1 MKTSITYKRVLSLVA
16 MLLLVA
22 LPAMAFAAPEL
33 TATADKTSVTA
44 GDTVVVTVTLAG
56 KKLSAAEGE
65 FSYDPSL
72 LTFTEGDGGA
82 SDGRIALVSAE
93 KDGASSLSARITFT
107 AAGAGEAK
115 VDFNITKA
123 LSYSGEDQGAATAS
137 VTVSI
142 AAAPAAANEA
152 KKGMSKGLK
161 TTLIAVCA
169 VLIVCIVVFFYMLT
183 SGFFASHTTAA
194 TVGTHKLTPAMVNY
208 FYKGAYSN
216 MQNQYGDFMSYVIDS
231 DTPLDE
237 QVYDEES
244 GETWADYF
252 TDQGLINA
260 SNAYALYDAAKADG
274 HTLSEDEQAS
284 IDSQISSLALYASY
298 YGTNTSGY
306 IAGVYGTGCNEKN
319 FREYLEVV
327 TLADSYATAT
337 QNGFTYT
344 DEQIASEYAA
354 DPNSYDAVT
363 YRQFLVSDA
372 MFQTDST
379 DTEDNDAEAEA
390 ETLSDEE
397 LTALKEELASKMA
410 ADTQGDEQAFIDQA
424 YENCLE
430 SAKETYAEDSATL
443 KENQL
448 YSSLST
454 DVADW
459 LFDAGRAEGDTTYI
473 ATDSVYYVLYF
484 VSRSTNDYQLPNVR
498 HILFSVSDTT
508 DETAMDEARTKA
520 EDVLTEYEAG
530 DKTAESFGELA
541 KEYTSDS
548 NGDEGGLYENIMPGQ
563 MVTEFNDWCFDAD
576 RKPGDTGIIETSYGV
591 HVMYFDSFG
600 KIYRDALVENALR
613 SADYNAWYDATAGD
627 GSYTT
632 SAFGMKYTTK

>member
-1 MKTSITYKRVLSLVA
+1 MN
-16 MLLLVA
+16 
-22 LPAMAFAAPEL
+22 AAPEL
-33 TATADKTSVTA
+33 
-44 GDTVVVTVTLAG
+44 L
-56 KKLSAAEGE
+56 E
-65 FSYDPSL
+65 
-72 LTFTEGDGGA
+72 
-82 SDGRIALVSAE
+82 
-93 KDGASSLSARITFT
+93 
-107 AAGAGEAK
+107 
-115 VDFNITKA
+115 
-123 LSYSGEDQGAATAS
+123 
-137 VTVSI
+137 
-142 AAAPAAANEA
+142 AAA
-152 KKGMSKGLK
+152 
-161 TTLIAVCA
+161 
-169 VLIVCIVVFFYMLT
+169 
-183 SGFFASHTTAA
+183 
-194 TVGTHKLTPAMVNY
+194 
-208 FYKGAYSN
+208 
-216 MQNQYGDFMSYVIDS
+216 
-231 DTPLDE
+231 
-237 QVYDEES
+237 
-244 GETWADYF
+244 
-252 TDQGLINA
+252 
-260 SNAYALYDAAKADG
+260 
-274 HTLSEDEQAS
+274 
-284 IDSQISSLALYASY
+284 
-298 YGTNTSGY
+298 
-306 IAGVYGTGCNEKN
+306 
-319 FREYLEVV
+319 
-327 TLADSYATAT
+327 
-337 QNGFTYT
+337 
-344 DEQIASEYAA
+344 
-354 DPNSYDAVT
+354 
-363 YRQFLVSDA
+363 
-372 MFQTDST
+372 
-379 DTEDNDAEAEA
+379 
-390 ETLSDEE
+390 
-397 LTALKEELASKMA
+397 
-410 ADTQGDEQAFIDQA
+410 QGDEQAFIDQA

-541 KEYTSDS
+541 KEYTADS

>member
-1 MKTSITYKRVLSLVA
+1 MSASR
-16 MLLLVA
+16 
-22 LPAMAFAAPEL
+22 
-33 TATADKTSVTA
+33 
-44 GDTVVVTVTLAG
+44 
-56 KKLSAAEGE
+56 KKKERKAQ
-65 FSYDPSL
+65 
-72 LTFTEGDGGA
+72 
-82 SDGRIALVSAE
+82 SAE
-93 KDGASSLSARITFT
+93 APVA
-107 AAGAGEAK
+107 
-115 VDFNITKA
+115 
-123 LSYSGEDQGAATAS
+123 QGQP
-137 VTVSI
+137 V
-142 AAAPAAANEA
+142 
-152 KKGMSKGLK
+152 KKGMSRGLK
-161 TTLIAVCA
+161 ATLIVVCA
-169 VLIVCIVVFFYMLT
+169 IIVIAAVVFFSMVTGGY
-183 SGFFASHTTAA
+183 FASHTTAA
-194 TVGTHKLTPAMVNY
+194 TVGSHNLTPAMVNY
-208 FYKGAYSN
+208 FYNA
-216 MQNQYGDFMSYVIDS
+216 
-231 DTPLDE
+231 
-237 QVYDEES
+237 QVYEFEKSYGSYLGINAASLSTQVYNEET
-244 GETWADYF
+244 GETWADLLMEQALN
-252 TDQGLINA
+252 TAAQT
-260 SNAYALYDAAKADG
+260 YAIYDEAIANGAA
-274 HTLSEDEQAS
+274 LSEDDQ
-284 IDSQISSLALYASY
+284 SQIDTILSSYELTAAQQGYANVNAYLA
-298 YGTNTSGY
+298 SGY
-306 IAGVYGTGCNEKN
+306 GAGCNTKSYT
-319 FREYLEVV
+319 EYLTV
-327 TLADSYATAT
+327 TMIAENYCQQVND
-337 QNGFTYT
+337 GFTYT
-344 DEQIASEYAA
+344 AEDLAAEYEAKPA
-354 DPNSYDAVT
+354 NYNTYT
-363 YRQFLVSDA
+363 YRQFLISDSL
-372 MFQTDST
+372 FQTD
-379 DTEDNDAEAEA
+379 DNA
-390 ETLSDEE
+390 LSDEE
-397 LTALKEELASKMA
+397 LAEKKEALATEMA
-410 ADTQGDEQAFIDQA
+410 ASTQGDEQAFIDQA

-541 KEYTSDS
+541 KEYTADS

-591 HVMYFDSFG
+591 HVMYFDGFG

>member
-1 MKTSITYKRVLSLVA
+1 MAKDNKKLVQAITSQEENFAQWYTDICVKAELVEYSSVKGFIILRPYGQAIWELIQKDLDARFKATGHENVAMPVLIPESLLQKEGELVNGFAPEVAWVTMGGSDKLEERLAVRPTSETMFCDHWSRVLHSYRE
-16 MLLLVA
+16 
-22 LPAMAFAAPEL
+22 LPM
-33 TATADKTSVTA
+33 KYNQWCSV
-44 GDTVVVTVTLAG
+44 VRW
-56 KKLSAAEGE
+56 E
-65 FSYDPSL
+65 
-72 LTFTEGDGGA
+72 
-82 SDGRIALVSAE
+82 
-93 KDGASSLSARITFT
+93 
-107 AAGAGEAK
+107 
-115 VDFNITKA
+115 
-123 LSYSGEDQGAATAS
+123 
-137 VTVSI
+137 
-142 AAAPAAANEA
+142 
-152 KKGMSKGLK
+152 K
-161 TTLIAVCA
+161 TTRPFLRSRE
-169 VLIVCIVVFFYMLT
+169 FWW
-183 SGFFASHTTAA
+183 
-194 TVGTHKLTPAMVNY
+194 
-208 FYKGAYSN
+208 
-216 MQNQYGDFMSYVIDS
+216 Q
-231 DTPLDE
+231 E
-237 QVYDEES
+237 
-244 GETWADYF
+244 
-252 TDQGLINA
+252 
-260 SNAYALYDAAKADG
+260 G
-274 HTLSEDEQAS
+274 HTIHE
-284 IDSQISSLALYASY
+284 
-298 YGTNTSGY
+298 
-306 IAGVYGTGCNEKN
+306 
-319 FREYLEVV
+319 
-327 TLADSYATAT
+327 TA
-337 QNGFTYT
+337 
-344 DEQIASEYAA
+344 
-354 DPNSYDAVT
+354 
-363 YRQFLVSDA
+363 
-372 MFQTDST
+372 
-379 DTEDNDAEAEA
+379 AEAEA

-541 KEYTSDS
+541 KEYTADS

>member
-1 MKTSITYKRVLSLVA
+1 MSASREKNKRKEQ
-16 MLLLVA
+16 
-22 LPAMAFAAPEL
+22 AAVPE
-33 TATADKTSVTA
+33 T
-44 GDTVVVTVTLAG
+44 
-56 KKLSAAEGE
+56 
-65 FSYDPSL
+65 
-72 LTFTEGDGGA
+72 
-82 SDGRIALVSAE
+82 
-93 KDGASSLSARITFT
+93 
-107 AAGAGEAK
+107 
-115 VDFNITKA
+115 
-123 LSYSGEDQGAATAS
+123 
-137 VTVSI
+137 
-142 AAAPAAANEA
+142 ANEA

-161 TTLIAVCA
+161 TTLIAVCT
-169 VLIVCIVVFFYMLT
+169 VLVVCIVVFFYMLT

-194 TVGTHKLTPAMVNY
+194 TVSGHNLSPAMVNY
-208 FYKGAYSN
+208 FYKNAYST
-216 MQNQYGDFMSYVIDS
+216 MQEQYGDFMSYIL
-231 DTPLDE
+231 DTNSPLDE
-237 QVYDEES
+237 QTYDADT
-244 GETWADYF
+244 GETWADFF
-252 TDQGLINA
+252 TQQGLTTA
-260 SNAYALYDAAKADG
+260 AEVYAIADEAKANG
-274 HTLSEDEQAS
+274 YTLSEKEQAA
-284 IDSQISSLALYASY
+284 IESQLTSLDLYAAYS
-298 YGTNTSGY
+298 NMNRNSY
-306 IAGVYGTGCNEKN
+306 IAAVYGTGCSEKS
-319 FREYLEVV
+319 FREYLEVT
-327 TLADSYATAT
+327 TLASSYA
-337 QNGFTYT
+337 QSINNGFTYT
-344 DEQIASEYAA
+344 DAEIAAEYEAN
-354 DPNSYDAVT
+354 PNSYDAVT

-379 DTEDNDAEAEA
+379 DTEDDDAEAEA

-508 DETAMDEARTKA
+508 DETAMDEARTTA
-520 EDVLTEYEAG
+520 EDGLTEYEAG

-541 KEYTSDS
+541 KEYTADS

-563 MVTEFNDWCFDAD
+563 MVTEFNDWCFDAN

>member
-1 MKTSITYKRVLSLVA
+1 MSASREKNKRK
-16 MLLLVA
+16 
-22 LPAMAFAAPEL
+22 E
-33 TATADKTSVTA
+33 
-44 GDTVVVTVTLAG
+44 
-56 KKLSAAEGE
+56 E
-65 FSYDPSL
+65 
-72 LTFTEGDGGA
+72 
-82 SDGRIALVSAE
+82 
-93 KDGASSLSARITFT
+93 
-107 AAGAGEAK
+107 
-115 VDFNITKA
+115 
-123 LSYSGEDQGAATAS
+123 
-137 VTVSI
+137 

-152 KKGMSKGLK
+152 KKGMSTGLK

-208 FYKGAYSN
+208 FYKGAYGN

-379 DTEDNDAEAEA
+379 DTEDDDAEAEA

-541 KEYTSDS
+541 KEYTADS

>member
-1 MKTSITYKRVLSLVA
+1 MSASREKNKRKEQ
-16 MLLLVA
+16 
-22 LPAMAFAAPEL
+22 AAVPE
-33 TATADKTSVTA
+33 T
-44 GDTVVVTVTLAG
+44 
-56 KKLSAAEGE
+56 
-65 FSYDPSL
+65 
-72 LTFTEGDGGA
+72 
-82 SDGRIALVSAE
+82 
-93 KDGASSLSARITFT
+93 
-107 AAGAGEAK
+107 
-115 VDFNITKA
+115 
-123 LSYSGEDQGAATAS
+123 
-137 VTVSI
+137 
-142 AAAPAAANEA
+142 ANEA

-161 TTLIAVCA
+161 TTLIAVCT
-169 VLIVCIVVFFYMLT
+169 VLVVCIVVFFYMLT

-194 TVGTHKLTPAMVNY
+194 TVSGHNLSPAMVNY
-208 FYKGAYSN
+208 FYKNAYST
-216 MQNQYGDFMSYVIDS
+216 MQEQYGDFMSYIL
-231 DTPLDE
+231 DTNSPLDE
-237 QVYDEES
+237 QTYDADT
-244 GETWADYF
+244 GETWADFF
-252 TDQGLINA
+252 TQQGLTTA
-260 SNAYALYDAAKADG
+260 AEVYAIADEAKANG
-274 HTLSEDEQAS
+274 YTLSEKEQAA
-284 IDSQISSLALYASY
+284 IESQLTSLDLYAAYS
-298 YGTNTSGY
+298 NMNRNSY
-306 IAGVYGTGCNEKN
+306 IAAVYGTGCSEKS
-319 FREYLEVV
+319 FREYLEVT
-327 TLADSYATAT
+327 TLASSYA
-337 QNGFTYT
+337 QSINSGFTYT
-344 DEQIASEYAA
+344 DAEIAAEYEAN
-354 DPNSYDAVT
+354 PNSYDAVT

-379 DTEDNDAEAEA
+379 DTEDDDAEAEA

-541 KEYTSDS
+541 KEYTADS

>member
-1 MKTSITYKRVLSLVA
+1 MSASREKNKRK
-16 MLLLVA
+16 
-22 LPAMAFAAPEL
+22 E
-33 TATADKTSVTA
+33 
-44 GDTVVVTVTLAG
+44 
-56 KKLSAAEGE
+56 E
-65 FSYDPSL
+65 
-72 LTFTEGDGGA
+72 
-82 SDGRIALVSAE
+82 
-93 KDGASSLSARITFT
+93 
-107 AAGAGEAK
+107 
-115 VDFNITKA
+115 
-123 LSYSGEDQGAATAS
+123 
-137 VTVSI
+137 

-208 FYKGAYSN
+208 FYKGAYGN

-354 DPNSYDAVT
+354 NPNSYDAVT

-379 DTEDNDAEAEA
+379 DTEDDDAEAEA

-459 LFDAGRAEGDTTYI
+459 LFDAGRAEGDTT
-473 ATDSVYYVLYF
+473 
-484 VSRSTNDYQLPNVR
+484 
-498 HILFSVSDTT
+498 

-541 KEYTSDS
+541 KEYTADS

>member
-1 MKTSITYKRVLSLVA
+1 MSASREKNKRKEQ
-16 MLLLVA
+16 
-22 LPAMAFAAPEL
+22 AAVPE
-33 TATADKTSVTA
+33 T
-44 GDTVVVTVTLAG
+44 
-56 KKLSAAEGE
+56 
-65 FSYDPSL
+65 
-72 LTFTEGDGGA
+72 
-82 SDGRIALVSAE
+82 
-93 KDGASSLSARITFT
+93 
-107 AAGAGEAK
+107 
-115 VDFNITKA
+115 
-123 LSYSGEDQGAATAS
+123 
-137 VTVSI
+137 
-142 AAAPAAANEA
+142 ANEA

-161 TTLIAVCA
+161 TTLIAVCT
-169 VLIVCIVVFFYMLT
+169 VLVVCIVVFFYMLT

-194 TVGTHKLTPAMVNY
+194 TVSGHNLSPAMVNY
-208 FYKGAYSN
+208 FYKNAYST
-216 MQNQYGDFMSYVIDS
+216 MQEQYGDFMSYIL
-231 DTPLDE
+231 DTNSPLDE
-237 QVYDEES
+237 QTYDADT
-244 GETWADYF
+244 GETWADFF
-252 TDQGLINA
+252 TQQGLTTA
-260 SNAYALYDAAKADG
+260 AEVYAIADEAKANG
-274 HTLSEDEQAS
+274 YTLSEEEQAA
-284 IDSQISSLALYASY
+284 IESQLTSLDLYAAYS
-298 YGTNTSGY
+298 NMNRNSY
-306 IAGVYGTGCNEKN
+306 IAAVYGTGCSEKS
-319 FREYLEVV
+319 FREYLEVT
-327 TLADSYATAT
+327 TLASSYA
-337 QNGFTYT
+337 QSINSGFTYT
-344 DEQIASEYAA
+344 DAEIAAEYEAN
-354 DPNSYDAVT
+354 PNSYDAVT

-379 DTEDNDAEAEA
+379 DTEDDDAEAEA

-541 KEYTSDS
+541 KEYTADS